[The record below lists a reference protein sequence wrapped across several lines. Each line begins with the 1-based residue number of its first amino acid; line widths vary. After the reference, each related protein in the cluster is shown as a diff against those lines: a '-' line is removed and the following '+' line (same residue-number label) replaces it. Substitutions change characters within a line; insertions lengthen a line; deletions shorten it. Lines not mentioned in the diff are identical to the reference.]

1 MDSMKRY
8 FLFALSILFVLCLT
22 GCWGNRE
29 IEDLSVNVGLALDV
43 GEESELEQELAK
55 EGDSYPKKNLIT
67 ATLQTVPVLKGKS
80 EKQSGSSKSSP
91 MYLNTE
97 ETGDSIFQLYRQF
110 SLRRY
115 RPIIGHH
122 LKVIVIS
129 SELSRKMDLNKL
141 LKFISRD
148 NDIRP
153 SCLILIS
160 KEKASEALIS
170 SQSGDIPS
178 FHLRSMVE
186 NQFRNNKILAPMI
199 LTKLDGIMNSGSS
212 FILQNLVSAK
222 GEVEFAGAGVIKGK
236 INKWIGTL
244 NEHEVEGLNW
254 IRGEIEGGVIK
265 TYDKSGEVLAYEIKS
280 AKTKIKTKVQGND
293 ISFHVSIES
302 DGRLIENWDTSQV
315 PTDDKFLKEAEGYFE
330 EELKEM
336 LHKTIH
342 KIQEVYHVD
351 VGGFNNKL
359 RIQHPKVWKKVKKE
373 WDETFS
379 QSDITYDVKLNITD
393 YGSSTK

>member
-1 MDSMKRY
+1 MKRY

-22 GCWGNRE
+22 GCWGNKE

-43 GEESELEQELAK
+43 GEESELEQELAE
-55 EGDSYPKKNLIT
+55 EGDSYPKKDLIT
-67 ATLQTVPVLKGKS
+67 VTIQTVPVLKGKK
-80 EKQSGSSKSSP
+80 EQQMGSSKSSS

-97 ETGDSIFQLYRQF
+97 ETGDSIFQLYRQY

-129 SELSRKMDLNKL
+129 SELSRKMDLDKL
-141 LKFISRD
+141 LKFILRD

-153 SCLILIS
+153 SCLVLIS
-160 KEKASEALIS
+160 DGKASEALNS

-212 FILQNLVSAK
+212 FVLQNLVSAK
-222 GEVEFAGAGVIKGK
+222 GETEFAGAGIIKGK

-244 NEHEVEGLNW
+244 NEHEVEGLTW
-254 IRGEIEGGVIK
+254 IKGEIKGGVIK
-265 TYDKSGEVLAYEIKS
+265 AYDKSGEVLAYEIKS
-280 AKTKIKTKVQGND
+280 AKTKIKSKVQGND
-293 ISFHVSIES
+293 ISFHVSIQSE
-302 DGRLIENWDTSQV
+302 GRLIENWDTEQV
-315 PTDDKFLKEAEGYFE
+315 PTDNEFLKEAEGYFE
-330 EELKEM
+330 QELKDT
-336 LHKTIH
+336 LHKTVH
-342 KIQEVYHVD
+342 KLQEDYRVD
-351 VGGFNNKL
+351 VAGFRDKL

-379 QSDITYDVKLNITD
+379 QSDITYDVNLKITD
-393 YGSSTK
+393 FGSSAK